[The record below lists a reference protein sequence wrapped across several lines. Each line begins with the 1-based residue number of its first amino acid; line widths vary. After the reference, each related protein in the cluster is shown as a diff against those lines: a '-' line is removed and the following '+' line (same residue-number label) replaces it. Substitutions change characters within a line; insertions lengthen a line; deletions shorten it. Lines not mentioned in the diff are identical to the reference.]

1 MDAGT
6 SAAVC
11 ITVITFGGLVL
22 SLLRFFK
29 SKNGHSIPTAN
40 GRKDFMEEVREEFVA
55 EKTCKANIKRIEQV
69 LDITSKGLSKEIT
82 TLGVNIGKSLDD
94 IKAKL

>member
-22 SLLRFFK
+22 AFLRFFK
-29 SKNGHSIPTAN
+29 SKNGRSIPTTN
-40 GRKDFMEEVREEFVA
+40 GRKDYMEEIRKEFVT
-55 EKTCKANIKRIEQV
+55 EKTCQVNMKRIEQV
-69 LDITSKGLSKEIT
+69 LSITSKGLSKEIT
-82 TLGVNIGKSLDD
+82 TLGTNIGKSLDD